1 MTDLATAARWLK
13 GNDLCRKL
21 HVAAADTQPAEEV
34 AARAAA
40 AAAIATK
47 KKKSWQKLSI
57 LPQSFREEKKLAM
70 VCAESFLEFC
80 CEDLVRKWEGDGE
93 DGAEDK
99 RSAERKITRYP
110 FTLVWANHK
119 PESIC
124 HVA

>member
-21 HVAAADTQPAEEV
+21 HVAAADKQPAEEV

-80 CEDLVRKWEGDGE
+80 CEDLVRKCEGDGE

-99 RSAERKITRYP
+99 RRAERKITRYP

-119 PESIC
+119 P
-124 HVA
+124 